1 MDLTD
6 VGNKRK
12 RVNRAQIAY
21 EAIKNSILN
30 QVIKPG
36 DCLSETSIAEKLN
49 MSRTPVREALK
60 MLANEDLIEIRNGVG
75 AYVKTLSFKDILDI
89 FEVRKNLETLAVETS
104 INNITIQELE
114 RLEEQLKELQEEYC
128 KGEAIDFENFN
139 KIDIEIHRLFISK
152 CDNKYVK
159 SIMEEIQLRIAAYQF
174 ISLSELGNM
183 EESINQHLKL
193 IELAKSGDVD
203 ELKKELARH
212 IEWSLNSIIKRK
224 NI

>member
-12 RVNRAQIAY
+12 RINRAQIAY
-21 EAIKNSILN
+21 DTIKNNILN

-36 DCLSETSIAEKLN
+36 DCLSENSIAEKLN

-104 INNITIQELE
+104 INNITRLEIEELE
-114 RLEEQLKELQEEYC
+114 ERLKGLLESYK
-128 KGEAIDFENFN
+128 KGEEVEFEEFN
-139 KIDIEIHRLFISK
+139 KIDVELHRLFISR

-159 SIMEEIQLRIAAYQF
+159 SIMEEIQLRIVAYQF

-193 IELAKSGDVD
+193 IELVKSGEIE
-203 ELKKELARH
+203 ELKKELANH

-224 NI
+224 NM